1 MLLLPRYRCI
11 NANILLYR
19 AFISTC
25 IFYYCADTEALGSMA
40 EPSRF
45 QDSGYVNWLK
55 AGQSLICTAEG
66 IYAFCDVV
74 IRNYHLAL
82 HQKFPRQPCDGPCQ
96 YVTP

>member
-1 MLLLPRYRCI
+1 
-11 NANILLYR
+11 
-19 AFISTC
+19 
-25 IFYYCADTEALGSMA
+25 MA